1 MLDDA
6 TQSQSGFAEAK
17 PDGRD
22 GKGGGPNGA
31 RFRRTRNPEYAANL
45 GKMFDKLPPHSLEA
59 EMALL
64 GAMMIDTR
72 VIADVIAI
80 MKDPGE
86 FYSPRHQTLF
96 KTILELYD
104 QRELAQIDLVP
115 FLERLKDQSLLELIG
130 GAEYLISLVE
140 QTPSAANAVYYAQ
153 IVHEKYRL
161 RRLIELSGE
170 MLFDA
175 YDVGDRGPEAAN
187 EVLQEAEQKIFG
199 ITQEWQTSDVEPI
212 ATLLKRE
219 MDRIDASDSE
229 AMTGVRTHFVEFD
242 HMTRGLQPDE
252 MVIIAARPS
261 MGKTAVALNI
271 AEQIAVGGTPW
282 APGSAAPTAVGVFS
296 LEMSKSAVAL
306 RLLSARSGV
315 NAQKLRSG
323 GLDDNT
329 YERVFNSYQELSK
342 APIVIDDSPSLSITG
357 LRARARRMVRQH
369 GVKALVID
377 YLQLLTAPAQGR
389 ESRQVE
395 VSTISRGVKALAREL
410 HVPIICLS
418 QLNRASEQR
427 EGNRPRMSDLRESG
441 SIEQDADVIVL
452 LHREEY
458 YHIQDPAWADEN
470 PDKIGV
476 AELIIAKQRN
486 GPTGVVKLTW
496 DNSVTRFKNHDPHAR
511 APVDYERFTADT
523 SPPWETGPGGAAG
536 GQGGGVAGGPPGNKF
551 GAGGF
556 IAKPPTGPVQNFR
569 DGGGDTRPD
578 TEEDFGV

>member
-1 MLDDA
+1 MLDDVA
-6 TQSQSGFAEAK
+6 QSQSGFAEAK
-17 PDGRD
+17 PGSNSSGAGFGR
-22 GKGGGPNGA
+22 G
-31 RFRRTRNPEYAANL
+31 RRNRAPEYAANL

-64 GAMMIDTR
+64 GSMMIDTR

-115 FLERLKDQSLLELIG
+115 FLERLKDQSLLDLIG

-212 ATLLKRE
+212 AALLKRE

-229 AMTGVRTHFVEFD
+229 SMTGVRTHFVEFD
-242 HMTRGLQPDE
+242 NMTRGLQPDE

-342 APIVIDDSPSLSITG
+342 APIVIDDTPSLSITG

-395 VSTISRGVKALAREL
+395 VSAISRGVKALAREL

-470 PDKIGV
+470 PDKVGV

-486 GPTGVVKLTW
+486 GPTGVVRLTW

-523 SPPWETGPGGAAG
+523 SPPWETGPAG
-536 GQGGGVAGGPPGNKF
+536 GNAHGGHPGGGPGSPKF
-551 GAGGF
+551 GSGGF

-569 DGGGDTRPD
+569 DGGGGDARPEPED
-578 TEEDFGV
+578 DFGI